1 MDDAATATLGRALLR
16 LGRASA
22 TGWLHVVARDRGA
35 IAIRDGKPVSIRC
48 RNGREPLGDLI
59 AGDDRARQ
67 RALARDFDGPVGR
80 AAVIRGLASPGAVSD
95 ALRRQMRGRLARWF
109 AEPIR
114 SVRFVEGRVGRAPF
128 EEPPSADDLVL
139 ASLRRVLAERSVEDL
154 GGLRERSFVLSP
166 HAEALRGAALA
177 PWESAMLARIRHG
190 GTGRG
195 VVGSQLLM
203 LAVEP
208 ERGLRALH
216 GWTVLGWLTRVDVG
230 RRDHSQLLRKRH
242 QLRRRAAPARLL
254 DLGAAKPGGSR
265 RALRRLAAQVHPDRF
280 EEDLA
285 ETSQEVM
292 RALVA
297 AADALSSK

>member
-1 MDDAATATLGRALLR
+1 M
-16 LGRASA
+16 
-22 TGWLHVVARDRGA
+22 
-35 IAIRDGKPVSIRC
+35 
-48 RNGREPLGDLI
+48 
-59 AGDDRARQ
+59 
-67 RALARDFDGPVGR
+67 
-80 AAVIRGLASPGAVSD
+80 GAVSD

-139 ASLRRVLAERSVEDL
+139 ASLRRVLADRPVHDL
-154 GGLRERSFVLSP
+154 DGLRSRSFVLSP

-177 PWESAMLARIRHG
+177 PWESAMLARARRAG
-190 GTGRG
+190 GGRG
-195 VVGSQLLM
+195 VSGSQLLL
-203 LAVEP
+203 LAGDER
-208 ERGLRALH
+208 RGLRTLH
-216 GWTVLGWLTRVDVG
+216 GWYVLGWLARVDVA
-230 RRDHSQLLRKRH
+230 RRDHSLLLRKRH
-242 QLRRRAAPARLL
+242 QLRRREAPSRLL
-254 DLGAAKPGGSR
+254 DLAPSDRKGPR

-297 AADALSSK
+297 AADAIGTK